1 MDVRHEDPQL
11 KRQPQSTTIRDI
23 KLGQDA
29 SPSTAWGPSPAGSRN
44 HGLSLDEWQQGQN
57 AVATVRNSHRAD
69 TALFFKPTY
78 VCHTIQCSDVNNV
91 LINVLVHIY
100 FISWVY
106 MLVLQGDKSIYSKQT
121 CPSTADDSYLIF
133 TPQALFV
140 LNQSN

>member
-11 KRQPQSTTIRDI
+11 KRQPQSTTNKGHQAGTRC
-23 KLGQDA
+23 L
-29 SPSTAWGPSPAGSRN
+29 SFNSLRPSPAGSRN

-100 FISWVY
+100 FISWVC
-106 MLVLQGDKSIYSKQT
+106 MLGLQGDKSIYSKQT